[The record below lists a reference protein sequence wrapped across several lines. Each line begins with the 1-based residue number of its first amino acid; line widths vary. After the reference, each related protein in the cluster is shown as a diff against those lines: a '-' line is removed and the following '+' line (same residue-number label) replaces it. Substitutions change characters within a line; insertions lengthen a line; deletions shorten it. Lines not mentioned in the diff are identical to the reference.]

1 MVNVIIHISK
11 YILAILAASYAMKC
25 FTVFSDRHEYD
36 RGHVYIVQNVLMF
49 FIHFIC
55 YLIIYLMTK
64 DMKMLYFYAA
74 QVVLFLVTL
83 IVYGTV
89 YKNASRLIINNMCYL
104 LMFGFV
110 ILTRLDF
117 DMAIRQFAIAVAAV
131 CISLIIPA
139 FILRVRVVDKWGKF
153 LGIFGFLMIASVFVF
168 GKSMYGATNWI
179 SIVRCG
185 HAVKRYK
192 LSPDRD
198 HNSGSRRICSCPC
211 H

>member
-104 LMFGFV
+104 LMVGFV

-153 LGIFGFLMIASVFVF
+153 LGIFATHDRFLEFFLIL
-168 GKSMYGATNWI
+168 I
-179 SIVRCG
+179 
-185 HAVKRYK
+185 
-192 LSPDRD
+192 
-198 HNSGSRRICSCPC
+198 
-211 H
+211 